1 MIKKL
6 TSMLLVSAT
15 AALLSSYRTIQQ
27 DGNMK
32 CETIRNGVLFEMIFS
47 YNRSKQ
53 LVTFVELGQSGVSQV
68 ANVTSKASEIN
79 GIVRWPLAELGA
91 SFKLDKSKMRLVMS
105 KMHKGKSYS
114 TAMACRW
121 I

>member
-1 MIKKL
+1 
-6 TSMLLVSAT
+6 MLLVSAT
-15 AALLSSYRTIQQ
+15 AALLSSYRAIQQ

-32 CETIRNGVLFEMIFS
+32 CEAILNGVLLEMIFS

-53 LVTFVELGQSGVSQV
+53 LVTFVEWRSGVSHV
-68 ANVTSKASEIN
+68 GNYTSKASEIN

-105 KMHKGKSYS
+105 AIRKDGRYFSS
-114 TAMACRW
+114 VMACRW